1 MIQIRLME
9 GFDELEACVQLQI
22 STWGYD
28 AADIVPRKIF
38 RVAQH
43 IGGQVIG
50 ALDPALAK
58 NPAAPGIEALVG
70 FAMAWPGIKSAR
82 NGAPAQPYLHSHMLA
97 VLPEYRNRG
106 LGSKLKWW
114 QRNEALSR
122 GISHMEWTF
131 DPVEIKNAHLN
142 LVKLGAV
149 VTHYEVD
156 FYGSSSSPLQG
167 GLPTDRLV
175 ARWEMDSD
183 LVQAASKGRLPEW
196 IVENSDHK
204 VEERISVPAEIYA
217 WKASETDR
225 PRALDLLLRN
235 RESFLKAFDRGLA
248 VVGYTTDAAGNGSFE
263 LASRQKLEESLLKRV
278 ERHED

>member
-1 MIQIRLME
+1 VIQIRLMH
-9 GFDELEACVQLQI
+9 GFEELEACVQLQI
-22 STWGYD
+22 ATWGYD

-50 ALDPALAK
+50 ALDPAQAK
-58 NPAAPGIEALVG
+58 NPAEPGTEALVG
-70 FAMAWPGIKSAR
+70 FAMAWPGVKSAQ
-82 NGAPAQPYLHSHMLA
+82 NGASAKPYLHSHMLA
-97 VLPEYRNRG
+97 VLPGYRNQG
-106 LGSKLKWW
+106 LGARLKWW
-114 QRNEALSR
+114 QRNEALHR

-175 ARWEMDSD
+175 ARWEMDSAR
-183 LVQAASKGRLPEW
+183 VQAASEGKLQDW
-196 IVENSDHK
+196 IAQNANFPI
-204 VEERISVPAEIYA
+204 EERILVPAEIYH
-217 WKASETDR
+217 WKSSEPDR
-225 PRALDLLLRN
+225 RKALDVLMRN
-235 RESFLKAFDRGLA
+235 RESFLNAFHRGLA
-248 VVGYTTDAAGNGSFE
+248 VVGYSTDAAGNGCFE
-263 LASRQKLEESLLKRV
+263 FASREKLEESLKLKGGAQ
-278 ERHED
+278 